1 MSYPNS
7 PSPAVS
13 RDDTPNPSNRFTS
26 QQVTAEDLL
35 KSQTEGLV
43 TLSDY
48 RKRRLEA
55 IELREMGVLGS
66 TASGAS
72 SPDGYVQQP

>member
-1 MSYPNS
+1 MSYPD
-7 PSPAVS
+7 PSAPGDS
-13 RDDTPNPSNRFTS
+13 PNPSRFTS

-66 TASGAS
+66 TANSGAS
-72 SPDGYVQQP
+72 TPDG